1 MSDIAPLPFST
12 VLQFNSDPRELSDYE
27 QWWADQQTWLAQHG
41 YMLRARYRK
50 GWVPS
55 WLNDP
60 SREFEA
66 EDWLQTVVRSHAV
79 L

>member
-1 MSDIAPLPFST
+1 MSDIAPLPFSI
-12 VLQFNSDPRELSDYE
+12 LSQFNNDHRNLSDYE
-27 QWWADQQTWLAQHG
+27 QWWADQETWLAQQG
-41 YMLRARYRK
+41 YMLRTRYRK

-60 SREFEA
+60 SRVLEA
-66 EDWLQTVVRSHAV
+66 ENWLQPVVRSHAV

>member
-1 MSDIAPLPFST
+1 MSDIVPLPFSI
-12 VLQFNSDPRELSDYE
+12 VSQFNNDHRKLSDYE
-27 QWWADQQTWLAQHG
+27 QWWADQQTWLAQQG

-60 SREFEA
+60 SHGREV
-66 EDWLQTVVRSHAV
+66 EDWLRPVVSSHDA
-79 L
+79 